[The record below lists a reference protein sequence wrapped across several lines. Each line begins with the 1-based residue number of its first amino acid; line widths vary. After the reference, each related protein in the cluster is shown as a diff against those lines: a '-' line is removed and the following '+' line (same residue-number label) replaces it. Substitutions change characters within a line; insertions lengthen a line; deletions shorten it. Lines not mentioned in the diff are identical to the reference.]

1 MVSLQIHIE
10 DLVEVYKL
18 VFTLEAGNSPLAFSP
33 YSRFYYVT
41 SEDVPAKRAADAYAK
56 ALLER
61 AKPESV
67 KITYE
72 DGGLFALYAH
82 YIVFFFPN
90 ILTDALLVAGS
101 EELFAYAAG
110 V

>member
-1 MVSLQIHIE
+1 M
-10 DLVEVYKL
+10 
-18 VFTLEAGNSPLAFSP
+18 
-33 YSRFYYVT
+33 
-41 SEDVPAKRAADAYAK
+41 
-56 ALLER
+56 